1 MKPFIN
7 EELTIAME
15 PDHVVD
21 KYAVCV
27 KKSNVIVGHLPL
39 GKDRRFVKMIF
50 YFLGVDRY
58 AECKIIITGKKV
70 NLGDEEGMQVPCLLN
85 KDFWNKK
92 YVTNTLK
99 LIDIESSIDLFFQ
112 SINQQPDALNS
123 VTPNAFENS
132 KTYSFIMIPSKGVF
146 WLLFSTDQSYIAL
159 STFS

>member
-58 AECKIIITGKKV
+58 AECK
-70 NLGDEEGMQVPCLLN
+70 VPCLLN

-99 LIDIESSIDLFFQ
+99 LIDMDQ

-132 KTYSFIMIPSKGVF
+132 KTYSFIMIPSTGVF
-146 WLLFSTDQSYIAL
+146 WLLF
-159 STFS
+159 

>member
-58 AECKIIITGKKV
+58 AECK
-70 NLGDEEGMQVPCLLN
+70 VPCLLN

-112 SINQQPDALNS
+112 SINQQPHALNS

-146 WLLFSTDQSYIAL
+146 WLLFSTDQSYITL